1 MTARRNGN
9 GALAASRKSGKPPG
23 PPTNLGD
30 AGSSTWRLCWQ
41 LAQIRW
47 PDDEPLVERLCR
59 VEDEMEALRSEVQA
73 QGVVL
78 MKPVQTAGGRQI
90 GTEPMVHPALLAL
103 RRAGAEAGELCGS
116 LGIGARERY
125 HLGLLVAERGPD
137 KIDELKARRNRRR
150 AAMKRT
156 AAKAEG

>member
-9 GALAASRKSGKPPG
+9 TAVAVRRTPVKPPD
-23 PPTNLGD
+23 PPADLGA

-41 LAQIRW
+41 LAQVRW
-47 PDDEPLVERLCR
+47 PDDEPLVDRLCR
-59 VEDEMEALRSEVQA
+59 VEDEMEALRAQVQA

-90 GTEPMVHPALLAL
+90 GTEPVVHPGLLAL

-137 KIDELKARRNRRR
+137 KIDELEARRNRRR
-150 AAMKRT
+150 AAMKR